1 MLTRLNPGEMVLN
14 KNQQT
19 ALFNKIKRYEYDES
33 VRGTSAR
40 RPVQLSENPMVINDR
55 DTLVIL
61 NKALEL
67 QSKIYQEQ
75 TRHNKVSED
84 FFDNL
89 MKVLGVLISNP
100 ALMNSFN
107 KGKYKEQIDDIS
119 SDLIDGA
126 YRNASGI

>member
-1 MLTRLNPGEMVLN
+1 
-14 KNQQT
+14 
-19 ALFNKIKRYEYDES
+19 
-33 VRGTSAR
+33 
-40 RPVQLSENPMVINDR
+40 MVINDR